1 MTQMYEGLGANKVIR
16 IIAALVTAFFGASV
30 IFLKYGERLR
40 ERSAFERYGR
50 EAEER
55 MGSFAKEGGESARMS
70 RSGEGLVGERL
81 EQLADEL
88 AKRRE
93 REGQFPGARG
103 AKQIG
108 NLRWR

>member
-1 MTQMYEGLGANKVIR
+1 
-16 IIAALVTAFFGASV
+16 LVV
-30 IFLKYGERLR
+30 FLKYDERLR
-40 ERSAFERYGR
+40 ERSAFARYGR

-93 REGQFPGARG
+93 REGQFPGEGKRG
-103 AKQIG
+103 KLG
-108 NLRWR
+108 T

>member
-1 MTQMYEGLGANKVIR
+1 M
-16 IIAALVTAFFGASV
+16 
-30 IFLKYGERLR
+30 KYDERLR

-93 REGQFPGARG
+93 REGQFPGKGGSR
-103 AKQIG
+103 QVG
-108 NLRWR
+108 NLRCW